1 MKSTNRRSRFCVP
14 ALLAVAIAA
23 GSAGGATGLG
33 QVAPGAGNGGGGLF
47 GPGPTTG
54 WLTAVGLVSVGV
66 AGALRRRHRA
76 VT

>member
-1 MKSTNRRSRFCVP
+1 MNCSTRRSRLTVSAVV
-14 ALLAVAIAA
+14 ALIIAA
-23 GSAGGATGLG
+23 GSASGATALG
-33 QVAPGAGNGGGGLF
+33 QATPGSGAGGGLF